1 MLDLETLLAYEK
13 DLVTGDGATY
23 RRILTED
30 ALVVVPG
37 MLLDAEACAKAMEA
51 SPGWEHAEFLDAQLV
66 PVSEDCAAVVY
77 TFQGVRGRTRYKAVL
92 SSTYV
97 LRDGVLRLA
106 LHQQT
111 PVT

>member
-1 MLDLETLLAYEK
+1 MLDLETLLACER
-13 DLVTGDGATY
+13 DLAAGDGATY
-23 RRILTED
+23 RRVLTED

-37 MLLDAEACAKAMEA
+37 MLLDAEACARAMGA
-51 SPGWEHAEFLDAQLV
+51 GPGWEHTEFSEAHLV
-66 PVSEDCAAVVY
+66 PVAQDCAAVVY

-97 LRDGVLRLA
+97 LRDGVPRLA